1 MTERQTHRTKTVQV
15 NMEKSMNTKVAR
27 ITTRLIISLLC
38 LLTITGSVRPNTVEK
53 ILSQGE
59 IVVVT
64 RNSPTT
70 YFEDNIGATG
80 YEFELA
86 KAFADYLGVDLV
98 IKQADSLSDL
108 YRTIDRNEA
117 SFAAAGLTVN
127 QEKDRWVHF
136 STPYMQVSQQVIY
149 RRGGERPKEVFDL
162 VGGKLVV
169 TSDSSHA
176 HQLRKIQGQQV
187 PKLTW
192 RESSNFETVELLQMV
207 STGEVDFTVVDSNE
221 FEMLQAYYP
230 NLAIAFDL
238 TGAKPMAWAFP
249 QSRDRSLFRVAES
262 FFRDAQTNGLLLEV
276 HERFYGHLDKLNYVG
291 AKRFQ
296 RQTDKKLDKYDELFQ
311 QAADRHNLDWRL
323 LAAMSYQESHWNP
336 RAKSF
341 TGVRGMMMLTRR
353 TAKEL
358 GVRNRLDPKQ
368 SIDGGADYLVK
379 LHKRL
384 PESIHEPDRTW
395 MALAAYNVGYGH
407 LTDARKLAKNDGA
420 DNTRWMDVK
429 NYLPLLSQKR
439 YYKQTRHGYARG
451 SEPVSYVQNIRRYFD
466 VLVWND
472 NPDLDIALD
481 SIDMQLSANA
491 RIIPPLL

>member
-1 MTERQTHRTKTVQV
+1 
-15 NMEKSMNTKVAR
+15 MNTRIAR

-53 ILSQGE
+53 IRSQGE
-59 IVVVT
+59 IVVIT

-86 KAFADYLGVDLV
+86 KAFAEYLGVNLV
-98 IKQADSLSDL
+98 IKQADSLSDI
-108 YRTIDRNEA
+108 YTSIDRKQA
-117 SFAAAGLTVN
+117 SFAAAGLTAIPQN
-127 QEKDRWVHF
+127 GKSARF
-136 STPYMQVSQQVIY
+136 STPYMHVSQQVIY
-149 RRGGERPKEVFDL
+149 RRGGMKPKAIFDL
-162 VGGKLVV
+162 AKGQLVV

-176 HQLRKIQGQQV
+176 HQLRQIQGEKI
-187 PKLTW
+187 PELTW
-192 RESSNFETVELLQMV
+192 SESPDFETVELLQMV
-207 STGEVDFTVVDSNE
+207 ATGEVDFTVIDSNE

-230 NLAIAFDL
+230 NLAVAFDL
-238 TGAKPMAWAFP
+238 TGAQPLAWAFP
-249 QSRDRSLFRVAES
+249 HSRDDSLFKEAQN
-262 FFRDAQTNGLLLEV
+262 FFRNAQTNGLLLEV
-276 HERFYGHLDKLNYVG
+276 RERFYGHLDKLNYVG
-291 AKRFQ
+291 AKRFKK
-296 RQTDKKLDKYDELFQ
+296 QTAKKLNKYDHLFQ
-311 QAADRHNLDWRL
+311 EAANRHNLDWRL

-341 TGVRGMMMLTRR
+341 TGVRGMMMLTLR

-379 LHKRL
+379 LRKRL
-384 PESIHEPDRTW
+384 PKAIQEPDRTW

-407 LTDARKLAKNDGA
+407 LTDARKLTKKAGGD
-420 DNTRWMDVK
+420 DSRWMDVK
-429 NYLPLLSQKR
+429 DYLPLLSQKR

-472 NPDLDIALD
+472 NSNLDLALE
-481 SIDMQLSANA
+481 SENLQLSANI
-491 RIIPPLL
+491 RVIPPLL

>member
-1 MTERQTHRTKTVQV
+1 
-15 NMEKSMNTKVAR
+15 MNTRMTR
-27 ITTRLIISLLC
+27 ITTRLLISLLC

-53 ILSQGE
+53 IRSQGE
-59 IVVVT
+59 IVVIT

-70 YFEDNIGATG
+70 YFEDNVGATG

-86 KAFADYLGVDLV
+86 KAFADYLGVNLV

-108 YRTIDRNEA
+108 YNNIERNDA
-117 SFAAAGLTVN
+117 SFAAAGLTVT
-127 QEKDRWVHF
+127 QETNRWVRF

-149 RRGGERPKEVFDL
+149 RRGGMRPKEIFDL
-162 VGGKLVV
+162 AKGQLVV

-176 HQLRKIQGQQV
+176 QQLRTIQGQQI
-187 PKLTW
+187 PELTW
-192 RESSNFETVELLQMV
+192 SESPDFETVELLQMV
-207 STGEVDFTVVDSNE
+207 ATGEVDFTVIDSNE

-238 TGAKPMAWAFP
+238 TGAQPLAWAFP
-249 QSRDRSLFRVAES
+249 QTRDDSLYRASEA
-262 FFRDAQTNGLLLEV
+262 FFRNAQTNGLLLEV
-276 HERFYGHLDKLNYVG
+276 RERFYGHLDQLNYVG

-296 RQTDKKLDKYDELFQ
+296 KQTDKKLAKYDDLFQ
-311 QAADRHNLDWRL
+311 QAADRHDLDWRL

-368 SIDGGADYLVK
+368 SIDGGAAYLVK
-379 LHKRL
+379 LRKRL
-384 PESIHEPDRTW
+384 PKEIQEPDRTW

-407 LTDARKLAKNDGA
+407 LTDARKLAKKDGG
-420 DNTRWMDVK
+420 DNSRWMDVK
-429 NYLPLLSQKR
+429 DYLPLLSQKR

-451 SEPVSYVQNIRRYFD
+451 SEPVTYVQNIRRYFD

-472 NPDLDIALD
+472 NPDLELALETE
-481 SIDMQLSANA
+481 SMQLSADI
-491 RIIPPLL
+491 RVIPPLL

>member
-1 MTERQTHRTKTVQV
+1 MDTRL
-15 NMEKSMNTKVAR
+15 NR
-27 ITTRLIISLLC
+27 ITTRVLISLLC
-38 LLTITGSVRPNTVEK
+38 LLSITGSVRPNTVEK
-53 ILSQGE
+53 IRSQGE
-59 IVVVT
+59 IIVVT

-86 KAFADYLGVDLV
+86 KAFADYLDVNLV
-98 IKQADSLSDL
+98 IKQADNLSDL
-108 YRTIDRNEA
+108 YSNIERNDA
-117 SFAAAGLTVN
+117 SFAAAGLTVTKEAN
-127 QEKDRWVHF
+127 RWVRF

-149 RRGGERPKEVFDL
+149 RRGGMRPKQIFDL
-162 VGGKLVV
+162 AKGQLVV
-169 TSDSSHA
+169 IADSSHA
-176 HQLRKIQGQQV
+176 HQLRTIQGQQI
-187 PKLTW
+187 PELTW
-192 RESSNFETVELLQMV
+192 SESPDFETVELLQMV
-207 STGEVDFTVVDSNE
+207 ATGEVDFTVIDSNE

-238 TGAKPMAWAFP
+238 TGAQPLAWAFP
-249 QSRDRSLFRVAES
+249 QSRDDSLFRAAES
-262 FFRDAQTNGLLLEV
+262 FFRNAQTNGLLSEV
-276 HERFYGHLDKLNYVG
+276 RERFYGHLDQLNYVG

-296 RQTDKKLDKYDELFQ
+296 KQTDKKLAKYDDLFQ

-368 SIDGGADYLVK
+368 SIDGGAAYLVK
-379 LHKRL
+379 LRKRL
-384 PESIHEPDRTW
+384 PKEIREPDRTW

-407 LTDARKLAKNDGA
+407 LTDARKLTKTDGG

-429 NYLPLLSQKR
+429 DYLPLLSQKR

-451 SEPVSYVQNIRRYFD
+451 SEPVTYVQNIRRYFD

-472 NPDLDIALD
+472 NPDLELALETE
-481 SIDMQLSANA
+481 SIQLSADI
-491 RIIPPLL
+491 RVIPPLH

>member
-1 MTERQTHRTKTVQV
+1 
-15 NMEKSMNTKVAR
+15 MNTRITR
-27 ITTRLIISLLC
+27 ITTRLLISLLC

-53 ILSQGE
+53 IRSQGE
-59 IVVVT
+59 IVVIT

-86 KAFADYLGVDLV
+86 KAFADYLGVNLV

-108 YRTIDRNEA
+108 YSKIERNDA
-117 SFAAAGLTVN
+117 SFAAAGLTIT
-127 QEKDRWVHF
+127 QEKDKWVRF

-149 RRGGERPKEVFDL
+149 RRGGMRPKEIFDL
-162 VGGKLVV
+162 AKGQLVV

-176 HQLRKIQGQQV
+176 LQLREIQGQQI
-187 PKLTW
+187 PELTW
-192 RESSNFETVELLQMV
+192 SESPDFETVELLQMV
-207 STGEVDFTVVDSNE
+207 ATGEVDFTVIDSNE
-221 FEMLQAYYP
+221 FEMLQAHYP

-238 TGAKPMAWAFP
+238 TGAQPLAWAFP
-249 QSRDRSLFRVAES
+249 QSRDDSLFQASES
-262 FFRDAQTNGLLLEV
+262 FFRNAQTNGLLSEV
-276 HERFYGHLDKLNYVG
+276 RERFYGHLDKLNYVG

-296 RQTDKKLDKYDELFQ
+296 KQTDKKLNKYDELFQ

-379 LHKRL
+379 LRKRL
-384 PESIHEPDRTW
+384 PKEIHEPDRTW

-407 LTDARKLAKNDGA
+407 LTDARKLAKKDGG
-420 DNTRWMDVK
+420 DDSRWMDVK
-429 NYLPLLSQKR
+429 DYLPLLSQKR
-439 YYKQTRHGYARG
+439 FYKQTRHGYARG

-472 NPDLDIALD
+472 NPEIELALETE
-481 SIDMQLSANA
+481 SLQLSADI

>member
-1 MTERQTHRTKTVQV
+1 
-15 NMEKSMNTKVAR
+15 MNTRMTR
-27 ITTRLIISLLC
+27 ITTRLLISLLC

-53 ILSQGE
+53 IRSQGE
-59 IVVVT
+59 IVVIT

-70 YFEDNIGATG
+70 YFEDNVGATG

-86 KAFADYLGVDLV
+86 KAFADYLGVNLV

-108 YRTIDRNEA
+108 YNNIERNDA
-117 SFAAAGLTVN
+117 SFAAAGLTVT
-127 QEKDRWVHF
+127 QETNRWVRF

-149 RRGGERPKEVFDL
+149 RRGGMRPKEIFDL
-162 VGGKLVV
+162 AKGQLVV

-176 HQLRKIQGQQV
+176 QQLRTIQGQQI
-187 PKLTW
+187 PELTW
-192 RESSNFETVELLQMV
+192 SESPDFETVELLQMV
-207 STGEVDFTVVDSNE
+207 ATGEVDFTVIDSNE

-238 TGAKPMAWAFP
+238 TGAQPLAWAFP
-249 QSRDRSLFRVAES
+249 QSRDDSLFQAAES
-262 FFRDAQTNGLLLEV
+262 FFRNAQTNGLLSEV
-276 HERFYGHLDKLNYVG
+276 RERFYGHLDQLNYVG

-296 RQTDKKLDKYDELFQ
+296 KQTDKKLAKYDDLFQ
-311 QAADRHNLDWRL
+311 QAADRHDLDWRL

-368 SIDGGADYLVK
+368 SIDGGAAYLVK
-379 LHKRL
+379 LRKRL
-384 PESIHEPDRTW
+384 PKEIQEPDRTW

-407 LTDARKLAKNDGA
+407 LTDARKLAKKDGG
-420 DNTRWMDVK
+420 DNSRWMDVK
-429 NYLPLLSQKR
+429 DYLPLLSQKR

-451 SEPVSYVQNIRRYFD
+451 SEPVTYVQNIRRYFD

-472 NPDLDIALD
+472 NPDLELALETE
-481 SIDMQLSANA
+481 SMQLSADI
-491 RIIPPLL
+491 RVIPPLL

>member
-1 MTERQTHRTKTVQV
+1 
-15 NMEKSMNTKVAR
+15 MNTR
-27 ITTRLIISLLC
+27 TTRIATRLLISLLC
-38 LLTITGSVRPNTVEK
+38 LLTITGSVRPNAVEK
-53 ILSQGE
+53 IRSQGE
-59 IVVVT
+59 IVVIT

-70 YFEDNIGATG
+70 YFEDNVGATG

-86 KAFADYLGVDLV
+86 KAFADYLGVNLV
-98 IKQADSLSDL
+98 IKKADSISDL
-108 YRTIDRNEA
+108 YSNIERNDA
-117 SFAAAGLTVN
+117 SFAAAGLTVS
-127 QEKDRWVHF
+127 QEKNKWVRF

-149 RRGGERPKEVFDL
+149 RRGGMKPKEIFDL
-162 VGGKLVV
+162 AKGQLVV

-176 HQLRKIQGQQV
+176 HQLRVIQGEQI
-187 PKLTW
+187 PELTW
-192 RESSNFETVELLQMV
+192 SESPDFETVELLQMV
-207 STGEVDFTVVDSNE
+207 ATGEVDFTIIGSNE

-238 TGAKPMAWAFP
+238 TGAQNLAWAFP
-249 QSRDRSLFRVAES
+249 QSRDDSLFQAAES
-262 FFRDAQTNGLLLEV
+262 FFRNAQTNGLLSEV
-276 HERFYGHLDKLNYVG
+276 RERFYGHLGQLNYVG

-296 RQTDKKLDKYDELFQ
+296 RQTDKKLDKYDDLFQ
-311 QAADRHNLDWRL
+311 AAADQHNLDWRL

-368 SIDGGADYLVK
+368 SIDGGAAYLVK
-379 LHKRL
+379 LRKRL
-384 PESIHEPDRTW
+384 PKEIHEPDRTW

-407 LTDARKLAKNDGA
+407 LTDARKLAKKDGG
-420 DNTRWMDVK
+420 DNSRWMDVK

-451 SEPVSYVQNIRRYFD
+451 NEPVSYVQNIRRYFD

-472 NPDLDIALD
+472 NPDLDLALE
-481 SIDMQLSANA
+481 SENLQLSADI
-491 RIIPPLL
+491 RVIPPLI

>member
-1 MTERQTHRTKTVQV
+1 MKDTSHQ
-15 NMEKSMNTKVAR
+15 NGALLIMEVYMNTKIAR
-27 ITTRLIISLLC
+27 ITTRLLIALLC

-53 ILSQGE
+53 IRSQGE
-59 IVVVT
+59 IVVIT

-70 YFEDNIGATG
+70 YFEDNVGATG

-86 KAFADYLGVDLV
+86 KAFADYIGVDLV

-108 YRTIDRNEA
+108 YSTIDRNDA
-117 SFAAAGLTVN
+117 AFAAAGLTVS
-127 QEKDRWVHF
+127 QEKDKWVRF

-149 RRGGERPKEVFDL
+149 RRGGMKPKEFFDL
-162 VGGKLVV
+162 AKGQLVV

-176 HQLRKIQGQQV
+176 HQLRVMQNDQI
-187 PKLTW
+187 PELTW
-192 RESSNFETVELLQMV
+192 SESPDFETVELLQMV
-207 STGEVDFTVVDSNE
+207 AMGEVDFTVVDSNE

-230 NLAIAFDL
+230 NLAVAFDL
-238 TGAKPMAWAFP
+238 TGAQPLAWAFP
-249 QSRDRSLFRVAES
+249 QSRDDSLFKLAQS
-262 FFRDAQTNGLLLEV
+262 FFRNAQTNGLLLEV
-276 HERFYGHLDKLNYVG
+276 RERFYGHLDQLNYVG

-296 RQTDKKLDKYDELFQ
+296 KQTDKKLAKYDDLFQ

-379 LHKRL
+379 LRKRL

-407 LTDARKLAKNDGA
+407 LTDARKLAKKDGG

-472 NPDLDIALD
+472 NPDLDLALE
-481 SIDMQLSANA
+481 SENLQLSANI
-491 RIIPPLL
+491 RVIPPLL

>member
-1 MTERQTHRTKTVQV
+1 
-15 NMEKSMNTKVAR
+15 MNTRATR
-27 ITTRLIISLLC
+27 IFTRLFISLLC

-53 ILSQGE
+53 IRSQGE
-59 IVVVT
+59 IIVIT

-86 KAFADYLGVDLV
+86 KAFADYLGVNLV
-98 IKQADSLSDL
+98 VKQADSISDL
-108 YRTIDRNEA
+108 YKDIERNDA
-117 SFAAAGLTVN
+117 SFAAAGLTVT
-127 QEKDRWVHF
+127 QDRNKWVRF

-149 RRGGERPKEVFDL
+149 RRGGMRPREVFDL
-162 VGGKLVV
+162 AKGQLVV

-176 HQLRKIQGQQV
+176 LQLRELQGRQI
-187 PKLTW
+187 PELTW
-192 RESSNFETVELLQMV
+192 SESPDFETVELLQMV
-207 STGEVDFTVVDSNE
+207 ATGEVDFTIVDSNE

-230 NLAIAFDL
+230 NLAIGFDL
-238 TGAKPMAWAFP
+238 TGAQPLAWAFP
-249 QSRDRSLFRVAES
+249 QSRDDSLFQAAES
-262 FFRDAQTNGLLLEV
+262 FFRNAQTNGLLSEV
-276 HERFYGHLDKLNYVG
+276 RERFYGHLDQLNYVG

-296 RQTDKKLDKYDELFQ
+296 KQTDKKLNKYDDLFQ
-311 QAADRHNLDWRL
+311 FAADKNGLDWRL

-368 SIDGGADYLVK
+368 SIDGGAAYLVK
-379 LHKRL
+379 LRKRL
-384 PESIHEPDRTW
+384 PKNIQEPDRTW

-407 LTDARKLAKNDGA
+407 LTDARKLAKKDGG
-420 DNTRWMDVK
+420 DNSRWMDVK
-429 NYLPLLSQKR
+429 DYLPLLSQKR
-439 YYKQTRHGYARG
+439 YYKQTKHGYARG

-472 NPDLDIALD
+472 NPEIELALEGEN
-481 SIDMQLSANA
+481 MQLSADI
-491 RIIPPLL
+491 RVIPPLL

>member
-1 MTERQTHRTKTVQV
+1 
-15 NMEKSMNTKVAR
+15 MNTR
-27 ITTRLIISLLC
+27 TTRIATRLLISLLC
-38 LLTITGSVRPNTVEK
+38 LLTITGSVRPNAVEK
-53 ILSQGE
+53 IRSQGE
-59 IVVVT
+59 IVVIT

-70 YFEDNIGATG
+70 YFEDNVGATG

-86 KAFADYLGVDLV
+86 KAFADYLGVNLV
-98 IKQADSLSDL
+98 IKKADSISDL
-108 YRTIDRNEA
+108 YSNIERNDA
-117 SFAAAGLTVN
+117 SFAAAGLTVS
-127 QEKDRWVHF
+127 QEKDKWVRF

-149 RRGGERPKEVFDL
+149 RRGGMKPKEIFDL
-162 VGGKLVV
+162 AKGQLVV

-176 HQLRKIQGQQV
+176 HQLRVIQGEQI
-187 PKLTW
+187 PELTW
-192 RESSNFETVELLQMV
+192 SESPDFETVELLQMV
-207 STGEVDFTVVDSNE
+207 ATGEVDFTVIGSNE

-238 TGAKPMAWAFP
+238 TGAQNLAWAFP
-249 QSRDRSLFRVAES
+249 QSRDDSLFQAAES
-262 FFRDAQTNGLLLEV
+262 FFRNAQTNGLLSEV
-276 HERFYGHLDKLNYVG
+276 RERFYGHLGQLNYVG

-296 RQTDKKLDKYDELFQ
+296 RQTDKKLDKYDDLFQ
-311 QAADRHNLDWRL
+311 AAADRHNLDWRL

-368 SIDGGADYLVK
+368 SIDGGAAYLVK
-379 LHKRL
+379 LRKRL
-384 PESIHEPDRTW
+384 PKEIHEPDRTW

-407 LTDARKLAKNDGA
+407 LTDARKLAKKDGG
-420 DNTRWMDVK
+420 DNSRWMDVK

-451 SEPVSYVQNIRRYFD
+451 NEPVSYVQNIRRYFD

-472 NPDLDIALD
+472 NPDLDLALE
-481 SIDMQLSANA
+481 SENLQLSADI
-491 RIIPPLL
+491 RVIPPLI

>member
-1 MTERQTHRTKTVQV
+1 
-15 NMEKSMNTKVAR
+15 MNTR
-27 ITTRLIISLLC
+27 TTRIATRLLISLLC
-38 LLTITGSVRPNTVEK
+38 LLTITGSVRPNDVEK
-53 ILSQGE
+53 IRSQGE
-59 IVVVT
+59 IVVIT

-70 YFEDNIGATG
+70 YFEDNVGATG

-86 KAFADYLGVDLV
+86 KAFADYLGVNLV
-98 IKQADSLSDL
+98 IKKADSISDL
-108 YRTIDRNEA
+108 YSNIERNDA
-117 SFAAAGLTVN
+117 SFAAAGLTVS
-127 QEKDRWVHF
+127 QEKDKWVRF

-149 RRGGERPKEVFDL
+149 RRGGMKPKEIFDL
-162 VGGKLVV
+162 AKGQLVV

-176 HQLRKIQGQQV
+176 HQLRVIQGEQI
-187 PKLTW
+187 PELTW
-192 RESSNFETVELLQMV
+192 SESPDFETVELLQMV
-207 STGEVDFTVVDSNE
+207 ATGEVDFTVIGSNE

-238 TGAKPMAWAFP
+238 TGAQNLAWAFP
-249 QSRDRSLFRVAES
+249 QSRDDSLFQAAES
-262 FFRDAQTNGLLLEV
+262 FFRNAQTNGLLSEV
-276 HERFYGHLDKLNYVG
+276 RERFYGHLGQLNYVG

-296 RQTDKKLDKYDELFQ
+296 RQTDKKLDKYDDLFQ
-311 QAADRHNLDWRL
+311 AAADRHDLDWRL

-368 SIDGGADYLVK
+368 SIDGGAAYLVK
-379 LHKRL
+379 LRKRL
-384 PESIHEPDRTW
+384 PKEIHEPDRTW

-407 LTDARKLAKNDGA
+407 LTDARKLAKKDGG
-420 DNTRWMDVK
+420 DNSRWMDVM

-451 SEPVSYVQNIRRYFD
+451 NEPVSYVQNIRRYFD

-472 NPDLDIALD
+472 NPDLDLALE
-481 SIDMQLSANA
+481 SENLQLSADI
-491 RIIPPLL
+491 RVIPPLI

>member
-1 MTERQTHRTKTVQV
+1 
-15 NMEKSMNTKVAR
+15 
-27 ITTRLIISLLC
+27 
-38 LLTITGSVRPNTVEK
+38 
-53 ILSQGE
+53 
-59 IVVVT
+59 
-64 RNSPTT
+64 
-70 YFEDNIGATG
+70 
-80 YEFELA
+80 
-86 KAFADYLGVDLV
+86 
-98 IKQADSLSDL
+98 
-108 YRTIDRNEA
+108 
-117 SFAAAGLTVN
+117 
-127 QEKDRWVHF
+127 
-136 STPYMQVSQQVIY
+136 
-149 RRGGERPKEVFDL
+149 
-162 VGGKLVV
+162 
-169 TSDSSHA
+169 
-176 HQLRKIQGQQV
+176 
-187 PKLTW
+187 
-192 RESSNFETVELLQMV
+192 
-207 STGEVDFTVVDSNE
+207 
-221 FEMLQAYYP
+221 MLQAYYP

-238 TGAKPMAWAFP
+238 TGAKQMAWAFP
-249 QSRDRSLFRVAES
+249 QSRDNSLFRMAES
-262 FFRDAQTNGLLLEV
+262 FFRNAQTNGLLLEV

-311 QAADRHNLDWRL
+311 KAANRHNLDWRL

-379 LHKRL
+379 LRKRL
-384 PESIHEPDRTW
+384 PENIHEPDRTW

-407 LTDARKLAKNDGA
+407 LTDARKLAKNDGG

-451 SEPVSYVQNIRRYFD
+451 NEPVSYVQNIRRYFD

-472 NPDLDIALD
+472 NPDLDTALKNV
-481 SIDMQLSANA
+481 DMQLSSSAI
-491 RIIPPLL
+491 IIPPLL

>member
-1 MTERQTHRTKTVQV
+1 
-15 NMEKSMNTKVAR
+15 MNTKITR
-27 ITTRLIISLLC
+27 IATRLFISLLC
-38 LLTITGSVRPNTVEK
+38 LLTITGSVRPNAVEK
-53 ILSQGE
+53 IRSQGE
-59 IVVVT
+59 IVVIT

-70 YFEDNIGATG
+70 YFEDNVGATG

-86 KAFADYLGVDLV
+86 KAFADHLGVDLV
-98 IKQADSLSDL
+98 VKQADNLADL
-108 YRTIDRNEA
+108 YSEIEQNEA
-117 SFAAAGLTVN
+117 AFAAAGLTVT
-127 QEKDRWVHF
+127 QEKNKWVRF

-149 RRGGERPKEVFDL
+149 RRGGMRPKETFDL
-162 VGGKLVV
+162 AKGQLVV

-176 HQLRKIQGQQV
+176 SYLRQLQSDQI
-187 PKLTW
+187 PELTW
-192 RESSNFETVELLQMV
+192 SESPDFETVELLQMV
-207 STGEVDFTVVDSNE
+207 ATGEVDFTVIDSNE

-238 TGAKPMAWAFP
+238 TGAQPLAWAFP
-249 QSRDRSLFRVAES
+249 QSRDDSLFQAAEV
-262 FFRDAQTNGLLLEV
+262 FFRNAETNGLLSEFE
-276 HERFYGHLDKLNYVG
+276 ERFYGHLDQLNYVG

-296 RQTDKKLDKYDELFQ
+296 RQTDKKLNKYDDLFQ
-311 QAADRHNLDWRL
+311 SAAKAHDLDWRL

-379 LHKRL
+379 LRKRL
-384 PESIHEPDRTW
+384 PKEIQEPDRTW

-407 LTDARKLAKNDGA
+407 LTDARKLAIKDGG
-420 DNTRWMDVK
+420 DDKLWMDVQ
-429 NYLPLLSQKR
+429 NYLPLLSQKKH
-439 YYKQTRHGYARG
+439 YKNTRHGYARG
-451 SEPVSYVQNIRRYFD
+451 SEPVSYVQNIRRYYD

-472 NPDLDIALD
+472 NSDLDLALESED
-481 SIDMQLSANA
+481 LQLSANI
-491 RIIPPLL
+491 RVIPPLF

>member
-1 MTERQTHRTKTVQV
+1 
-15 NMEKSMNTKVAR
+15 MNTRIAR
-27 ITTRLIISLLC
+27 ITTRLLISLLC

-53 ILSQGE
+53 IRSQGE
-59 IVVVT
+59 IVVIT

-70 YFEDNIGATG
+70 YFEDNVGATG

-86 KAFADYLGVDLV
+86 KAFADYIGVDLV

-108 YRTIDRNEA
+108 YSTIDRNDA
-117 SFAAAGLTVN
+117 AFAAAGLTVS
-127 QEKDRWVHF
+127 QEKDKWVRF

-149 RRGGERPKEVFDL
+149 RRGGMRPKEFFDL
-162 VGGKLVV
+162 AKGQLVV

-176 HQLRKIQGQQV
+176 HQLRVMQNDQV
-187 PKLTW
+187 PELTW
-192 RESSNFETVELLQMV
+192 SESPDFETVELLQMV
-207 STGEVDFTVVDSNE
+207 AMGEVDFTVVDSNE

-230 NLAIAFDL
+230 NLAVAFDL
-238 TGAKPMAWAFP
+238 TGAQPLAWAFP
-249 QSRDRSLFRVAES
+249 QSRDDSLFKLAQS
-262 FFRDAQTNGLLLEV
+262 FFRNAQTNGLLLEV
-276 HERFYGHLDKLNYVG
+276 RERFYGHLDQLNYVG

-296 RQTDKKLDKYDELFQ
+296 KQTDKKLDKYDDLFQ

-379 LHKRL
+379 LRKRL
-384 PESIHEPDRTW
+384 PESISEPDRTW

-407 LTDARKLAKNDGA
+407 LTDARKLAKKDGG

-472 NPDLDIALD
+472 NPDLDLALE
-481 SIDMQLSANA
+481 SENLQLSANI
-491 RIIPPLL
+491 RVIPPLL

>member
-1 MTERQTHRTKTVQV
+1 
-15 NMEKSMNTKVAR
+15 MNTRIAR
-27 ITTRLIISLLC
+27 ITTRLLISLLC

-53 ILSQGE
+53 IRSQGE
-59 IVVVT
+59 IVVIT

-86 KAFADYLGVDLV
+86 KAFADYLGVNLV
-98 IKQADSLSDL
+98 IKQADSLSEI
-108 YRTIDRNEA
+108 YNAIDRNDA
-117 SFAAAGLTVN
+117 AFAAAGLTAT
-127 QEKDRWVHF
+127 QQQDKWVRF

-149 RRGGERPKEVFDL
+149 RRGGMKPKEIFDL
-162 VGGKLVV
+162 AKGQLVV

-176 HQLRKIQGQQV
+176 HQLRKIQGQQI
-187 PKLTW
+187 PELTW
-192 RESSNFETVELLQMV
+192 SESPDFETVELLQMV
-207 STGEVDFTVVDSNE
+207 ATGEVDFTVIDSNE

-238 TGAKPMAWAFP
+238 TGAQPLAWAFP
-249 QSRDRSLFRVAES
+249 QSRDDSLFKVAQS
-262 FFRDAQTNGLLLEV
+262 FFRNAQTNGLLLEV
-276 HERFYGHLDKLNYVG
+276 RERFYGHLDQLNYVG

-296 RQTDKKLDKYDELFQ
+296 RQSDKKLSKYDGLFQ
-311 QAADRHNLDWRL
+311 QAAKRHNLDWRL

-379 LHKRL
+379 LRKRL
-384 PESIHEPDRTW
+384 PKSINEPDRTW

-407 LTDARKLAKNDGA
+407 LTDARKLAKKDGG

-472 NPDLDIALD
+472 NPDLDIALE
-481 SIDMQLSANA
+481 SENLQLSASI
-491 RIIPPLL
+491 RVIPPLL

>member
-1 MTERQTHRTKTVQV
+1 MT
-15 NMEKSMNTKVAR
+15 R
-27 ITTRLIISLLC
+27 ITTRLLISLLC

-53 ILSQGE
+53 IRSQGE
-59 IVVVT
+59 IVVIT

-70 YFEDNIGATG
+70 YFEDNVGATG

-86 KAFADYLGVDLV
+86 KAFADYLGVNLV

-108 YRTIDRNEA
+108 YNNIERNDA
-117 SFAAAGLTVN
+117 SFAAAGLTVT
-127 QEKDRWVHF
+127 QETNRWVRF

-149 RRGGERPKEVFDL
+149 RRGGMRPKEIFDL
-162 VGGKLVV
+162 AKGQLVV

-176 HQLRKIQGQQV
+176 QQLRTIQGQQI
-187 PKLTW
+187 PELTW
-192 RESSNFETVELLQMV
+192 SESPDFETVELLQMV
-207 STGEVDFTVVDSNE
+207 ATGEVDFTVIDSNE

-238 TGAKPMAWAFP
+238 TGAQPLAWAFP
-249 QSRDRSLFRVAES
+249 QSRDDSLFQAAES
-262 FFRDAQTNGLLLEV
+262 FFRNAQTNGLLSEV
-276 HERFYGHLDKLNYVG
+276 RERFYGHLDQLNYVG

-296 RQTDKKLDKYDELFQ
+296 KQTDKKLAKYDDLFQ
-311 QAADRHNLDWRL
+311 QAADRHDLDWRL

-368 SIDGGADYLVK
+368 SIDGGAAYLVK
-379 LHKRL
+379 LRKRL
-384 PESIHEPDRTW
+384 PKEIQEPDRTW

-407 LTDARKLAKNDGA
+407 LTDARRLAKKDGG
-420 DNTRWMDVK
+420 DNSRWMDVK
-429 NYLPLLSQKR
+429 DYLPLLSQKR

-451 SEPVSYVQNIRRYFD
+451 SEPVTYVQNIRRYFD

-472 NPDLDIALD
+472 NPDLELALETE
-481 SIDMQLSANA
+481 SMQLSADI
-491 RIIPPLL
+491 RVIPPLL